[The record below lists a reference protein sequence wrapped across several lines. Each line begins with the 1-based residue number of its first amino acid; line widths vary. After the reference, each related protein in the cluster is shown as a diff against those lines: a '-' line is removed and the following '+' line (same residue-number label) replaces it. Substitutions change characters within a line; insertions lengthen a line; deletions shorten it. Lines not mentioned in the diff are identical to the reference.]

1 VKALRVEVAAG
12 ALAYW
17 TVVDDAYRVVPAAD
31 AFLRHLRLG
40 AGRAEGTTK
49 AYAGDLA
56 LFLGWCERTG
66 RDLVEGGR
74 ALGLFVTMLKTTPV
88 ERVGAGRGRVRSANR
103 INHVLAAVRELY
115 KHAVATGDVDASVLA
130 VLYEVGDDRH
140 LPAELRPQGSGLR
153 YVARPRH
160 VLRSRPPRRPE
171 AVRQDE
177 AEALLRVCRSWRDKF
192 LIVLLWFCGLRIG
205 EALGLRRSDMHLS
218 SLSEALAC
226 GIRGPHLHVV
236 SRDNPNGASAKSGDR
251 HVPVPTDVLACYDRY
266 LAERERCKQADVCDF
281 VLVNLFHKP
290 LGGPMSD
297 HTVRQWLAAS
307 SRRGGL
313 ARTITPHMF
322 RHATAA
328 ELLERGAG
336 VDVVKELLGHASIRS
351 TESYLHAAP
360 DALRRAVDR
369 LGPLSFE
376 PDSMEDR

>member
-1 VKALRVEVAAG
+1 VKSLRVEVAA

-17 TVVDDAYRVVPAAD
+17 TVVNDDYEVVPAAD
-31 AFLRHLRLG
+31 AFLRHLRFG

-49 AYAGDLA
+49 AYAGDVA
-56 LFLGWCERTG
+56 LFLSWCERTG
-66 RDLVEGGR
+66 RDLTEGTR
-74 ALGLFVTMLKTTPV
+74 ALGLFVAMLKTTPV
-88 ERVGAGRGRVRSANR
+88 ERVGAGQGRVRSANR
-103 INHVLAAVRELY
+103 VNHVLAAIRELT

-140 LPAELRPQGSGLR
+140 LPSELRPQGSGLR

-160 VLRSRPPRRPE
+160 RQRSVRPKRPE
-171 AVRQDE
+171 AVHQHE
-177 AEALLRVCRSWRDKF
+177 TEALLRVCRSWRDKF

-205 EALGLRRSDMHLS
+205 ETLGLRRCDMHLS
-218 SLSEALAC
+218 SSSEALGC

-236 SRDNPNGASAKSGDR
+236 SRENANGASAKSGDR

-266 LAERERCKQADVCDF
+266 LTERETCKQAEACDF
-281 VLVNLFHKP
+281 VLVNLFHEP

-307 SRRGGL
+307 SWRSGL

-351 TESYLHAAP
+351 TEPYLHATP
-360 DALRRAVDR
+360 DAMRRAVDR
-369 LGPLSFE
+369 LGPLSFGPE
-376 PDSMEDR
+376 SMEET